1 MKRFDVQWT
10 DEALEHLTDAWL
22 HSANPSNVA
31 DAESRISGM
40 LQFDPSKHG
49 ELLSEDLWILR
60 IHPLKVY
67 FEIWE
72 SERIVQVTDAL
83 LFPD

>member
-1 MKRFDVQWT
+1 
-10 DEALEHLTDAWL
+10 
-22 HSANPSNVA
+22 
-31 DAESRISGM
+31 M